1 MDEAILKIIKK
12 IVFSH
17 VCYVEAAASTRTEA
31 GFTSSS
37 TVPMIAVTLVAL
49 SGMFSSQQAFAEDI
63 FGAHNTLGDTS
74 YKITMP
80 GAAPAFN
87 WQSKSD
93 GDSVGA
99 VSETRSELLFKL
111 SFDPRADVTGDNT
124 ESAWTGGLSMERID
138 FIPADEIKMQDISQG
153 FAYSAR
159 LDIEKTNDVV
169 DESQI
174 VSSRQLGVHYGRLGS
189 VNYSGVD
196 LGFRQFNDRKQFDDE
211 ATDKDLWSLG
221 VTTGR
226 RFALTGLDENDP
238 LWTVTLRGQ
247 FSLYEDSDDKV
258 RLDDQLWFLSPGLYW
273 QHDSF
278 ELSADLLMPFMNSGE
293 TEEETDYRVRATIQ
307 KRF

>member
-1 MDEAILKIIKK
+1 MEKVILKIIKK
-12 IVFSH
+12 IVFTH
-17 VCYVEAAASTRTEA
+17 MNLAQAVESTRA
-31 GFTSSS
+31 DAQCVSHGDIAKLGA
-37 TVPMIAVTLVAL
+37 TVVAL
-49 SGMFSSQQAFAEDI
+49 SSLFSGQQAMAEDI
-63 FGAHNTLGDTS
+63 FGVRSPLGDTS
-74 YKITMP
+74 YKITLP

-93 GDSVGA
+93 EDSVGV

-111 SFDPRADVTGDNT
+111 SFDPRTDVTGDDT

-159 LDIEKTNDVV
+159 LDIEKTNNVV

-196 LGFRQFNDRKQFDDE
+196 FGFRQFNETKQFE
-211 ATDKDLWSLG
+211 ESNDKDLWSLG

-258 RLDDQLWFLSPGLYW
+258 KLDDQLWFLSPGLYW

-293 TEEETDYRVRATIQ
+293 MEEETDYRVRATIQ

>member
-1 MDEAILKIIKK
+1 MDKAILKIIRK
-12 IVFSH
+12 I
-17 VCYVEAAASTRTEA
+17 ASTRTSSVHADGSTRFETLSVPLSTTPL
-31 GFTSSS
+31 FVVPLIVTSF
-37 TVPMIAVTLVAL
+37 
-49 SGMFSSQQAFAEDI
+49 MFPGREVLAEDI
-63 FGAHNTLGDTS
+63 FGAHSTIGDTS

-80 GAAPAFN
+80 GAVPAFN
-87 WQSKSD
+87 WQSTSD
-93 GDSVGA
+93 GVSVGA

-111 SFDPRADVTGDNT
+111 SFDPRSEVTGDDT
-124 ESAWTGGLSMERID
+124 ESAWSGGLSMERID

-159 LDIEKTNDVV
+159 LDLERTNDVL

-189 VNYSGVD
+189 VTYSGVD
-196 LGFRQFNDRKQFDDE
+196 LGFRQFNDTKQSFE
-211 ATDKDLWSLG
+211 SNDKDLWSLG

-226 RFALTGLDENDP
+226 RFALTGLDDNDP

-247 FSLYEDSDDKV
+247 FSLYEDSEDKV
-258 RLDDQLWFLSPGLYW
+258 KLDDHLWFVSPGLYW

-293 TEEETDYRVRATIQ
+293 TEEETDYRVRAKIQ

>member
-1 MDEAILKIIKK
+1 M
-12 IVFSH
+12 
-17 VCYVEAAASTRTEA
+17 
-31 GFTSSS
+31 
-37 TVPMIAVTLVAL
+37 
-49 SGMFSSQQAFAEDI
+49 
-63 FGAHNTLGDTS
+63 
-74 YKITMP
+74 
-80 GAAPAFN
+80 
-87 WQSKSD
+87 
-93 GDSVGA
+93 
-99 VSETRSELLFKL
+99 
-111 SFDPRADVTGDNT
+111 
-124 ESAWTGGLSMERID
+124 
-138 FIPADEIKMQDISQG
+138 
-153 FAYSAR
+153 
-159 LDIEKTNDVV
+159 
-169 DESQI
+169 
-174 VSSRQLGVHYGRLGS
+174 HYGRLGS

-278 ELSADLLMPFMNSGE
+278 ELSADVLMPFMNSGE

>member
-1 MDEAILKIIKK
+1 M
-12 IVFSH
+12 
-17 VCYVEAAASTRTEA
+17 
-31 GFTSSS
+31 
-37 TVPMIAVTLVAL
+37 
-49 SGMFSSQQAFAEDI
+49 
-63 FGAHNTLGDTS
+63 
-74 YKITMP
+74 
-80 GAAPAFN
+80 
-87 WQSKSD
+87 
-93 GDSVGA
+93 
-99 VSETRSELLFKL
+99 
-111 SFDPRADVTGDNT
+111 
-124 ESAWTGGLSMERID
+124 
-138 FIPADEIKMQDISQG
+138 
-153 FAYSAR
+153 
-159 LDIEKTNDVV
+159 
-169 DESQI
+169 
-174 VSSRQLGVHYGRLGS
+174 
-189 VNYSGVD
+189 NYSGVD